1 MSNSETIYVPPVVLE
16 DYGDFIE
23 AANRAAVVLY
33 DPEYFQ
39 SPFLDDQKRVRRVTL
54 TAIGVEV
61 KGLPL
66 TFKHI
71 LDHQDLMDPSRAWED
86 VVSDID
92 SFLREG
98 IQTLNRSVRLM
109 RGSLETNAPL
119 GKALSMLP

>member
-1 MSNSETIYVPPVVLE
+1 MSNSETIYVPPVVVE
-16 DYGDFIE
+16 DYDEFID

-39 SPFLDDQKRVRRVTL
+39 SPFLDDQKRIRRVTL

-71 LDHQDLMDPSRAWED
+71 LDYQDLLDPSKSWEE

-92 SFLREG
+92 SYLREG
-98 IQTLNRSVRLM
+98 IQTLDKSVRIM
-109 RGSLETNAPL
+109 RGSLETHTPL
-119 GKALSMLP
+119 GKALSMHP